1 MTEYFVDLN
10 FLLKNTKYMEHL
22 PFRVENSSALLILN
36 IDCAIKRQDQTDC
49 ENAVPKLSVIGFLIF
64 PCITIT

>member
-1 MTEYFVDLN
+1 
-10 FLLKNTKYMEHL
+10 MEHL

-36 IDCAIKRQDQTDC
+36 IDCAIKRQDQTGC

-64 PCITIT
+64 PRITIT